1 VEKNDEGR
9 VRVFAAGQFW
19 MMLLVRMFFGPFFA
33 WMKEHRRA
41 MPCKVGMNVTSSEYD
56 EFINDHLN
64 FSDDKERKK
73 KNSLDGD
80 YPVFDRLLDDFMLA
94 LDVCIVIAKR
104 SNYCEWWITV
114 MKALALALFRSLIL
128 VKGDLIKVETGGN
141 SGSSGTAELNS
152 LDEFIKEVKAYIVA
166 FRNYLIS
173 KDEYSNFAD
182 LVHELEVS
190 YDFIENVK
198 LANYGDDNL
207 KTLKDKVKLWL
218 NQDTHG
224 KAFKALGYNMSDSIN
239 KSEAPSFKNVVETSF
254 LKRTPIFCPELG
266 QWVAA
271 IEKKSIYKMMT
282 WRVEGILSS
291 AEHAVIICEE
301 AQRMMFCWGRSD
313 YNDFVKNELN
323 LCSSLVAFKIMSYE
337 EQVAFYQ
344 ECDREGKAFFADTS
358 GDRADISLSKE
369 SISSTNKLCCE
380 AQLLIPPS

>member
-1 VEKNDEGR
+1 LNNLTPINWNAAVGYPYNGHKRDYAYGTAGEKVVLHETVYRDMNFALEQIQSGISPTTVFKWTLKDEPIKLEKNDEGR

-254 LKRTPIFCPELG
+254 LKRTPIF
-266 QWVAA
+266 
-271 IEKKSIYKMMT
+271 
-282 WRVEGILSS
+282 LS
-291 AEHAVIICEE
+291 
-301 AQRMMFCWGRSD
+301 
-313 YNDFVKNELN
+313 
-323 LCSSLVAFKIMSYE
+323 
-337 EQVAFYQ
+337 
-344 ECDREGKAFFADTS
+344 
-358 GDRADISLSKE
+358 
-369 SISSTNKLCCE
+369 
-380 AQLLIPPS
+380 